1 MKAVHIPLVFMAEGV
16 VEAVKGL
23 KLLLFVLVRLL
34 VMLAGDLKVVV

>member
-16 VEAVKGL
+16 VEAVRAL
-23 KLLLFVLVRLL
+23 KLLLFVLVQLL